1 MIAKKII
8 STLGAAKAGVFQ
20 RLENDSD
27 LMSVVNGV
35 FDAVEKGTK
44 FPYIVLGEMT
54 AIPFD
59 SKQSAGQEVTLTIHT
74 WSDYPGDDEILSVI
88 HPKILR
94 AISHSPIDVGE
105 NLGVMLAR
113 LDTEETIQE
122 PDGRIRQGIIRL
134 RFRIMEV

>member
-1 MIAKKII
+1 MVSSFSAKIMVLIERLLVIKSALPATEVW
-8 STLGAAKAGVFQ
+8 ST
-20 RLENDSD
+20 DSA
-27 LMSVVNGV
+27 
-35 FDAVEKGTK
+35 DASTSSR
-44 FPYIVLGEMT
+44 T

-88 HPKILR
+88 HPKILN
-94 AISHSPIDVGE
+94 AISRSPIDVGE